1 MILMY
6 YQGKITELW
15 PAIDAH
21 ISQMLGQPFNSVTHI
36 PVGGGCINAAY
47 HISGGGRDCLVKIN
61 VPERHAMFAAEA
73 AGLQEILASGAI
85 RAPAPICH
93 GSAAHAS
100 YLVLEFLAM
109 DACSG
114 HACEQLARQ
123 LASMH
128 AHTASQFGWRINN
141 TIGATPQ
148 SNTFHDDW
156 ISFWREERLE
166 FQFRLASRNGINDS
180 LQKKGACLLTRIEQ
194 FFPGYAPSPS
204 LLHGDLWNGNCGVL
218 EQGEPVVFDPAV
230 YYGDRETDL
239 AMSELFGGFPAR
251 FYAAYREA
259 YPLDP
264 GYEVRKT
271 LYNLYHVLNH
281 ANLFGGSYAGQ
292 AERMLDQ
299 LLSEVR

>member
-1 MILMY
+1 M
-6 YQGKITELW
+6 QFCANTAQLW

-21 ISQMLGQPFNSVTHI
+21 ISQTTGQPFNSLTHV
-36 PVGGGCINAAY
+36 PLGGGCINAAY
-47 HISGGGRDCLVKIN
+47 RISACGLDYFVKIN
-61 VPERHAMFAAEA
+61 AAASHAMFAAEA
-73 AGLQEILASGAI
+73 AGLLEILGSGAI

-93 GSAAHAS
+93 GTAGHAS
-100 YLVLEFLAM
+100 YLVLEFLDIAS
-109 DACSG
+109 CSG
-114 HACEQLARQ
+114 HASEQLARR
-123 LASMH
+123 LACMH
-128 AHTASQFGWRINN
+128 GRVAKQFGWRIDN

-148 SNTFHDDW
+148 SNTLHHDW

-166 FQFRLASRNGINDS
+166 FQLRLAARNGINGS
-180 LQKKGACLLTRIEQ
+180 LQKKGAQLLALTEQ
-194 FFPGYAPSPS
+194 FFPGYTPYPS

-218 EQGEPVVFDPAV
+218 RHGEPVVFDPAV

-239 AMSELFGGFPAR
+239 AMSELFGGYPER

-259 YPLDP
+259 CPLDP

-281 ANLFGGSYAGQ
+281 ANLFGGGYAAQ
-292 AERMLDQ
+292 AGRMLDR